1 MAKRGR
7 PTLRGEIHPHFKQRA
22 AIRALKDVRSKK
34 KWTVADCVEAL
45 AAAESEIRVKHKEA
59 CESYHPNFSADDNV
73 MSRCLRDGYIPYRQL
88 INAII
93 LWMQHE
99 FRSEYQRMEDDER
112 VRDAE
117 TDVIAVQKLLAHRG
131 ENDFELVAQ
140 LAGSYNLYRPCH
152 LRPLDEITV
161 ATFTIG
167 NSAIEGSLGSEFDC
181 SLVSQYHEDGGI
193 SWTRA
198 VGKIVP
204 HNSHLLAIM
213 TTKSGG
219 NFIFLFDELHASPDT
234 QQIDG
239 LGGIVLASATR
250 RSSAWP
256 ICAIRRK
263 KTERMSHSYPA
274 SEVRNLPYDVWERLR
289 RGAIYWRDETF
300 PGFGGG
306 DQKSYG
312 WQKSVTFRYEGIL
325 ARPTDKA
332 EL

>member
-7 PTLRGEIHPHFKQRA
+7 PILSGEIHPLFQQRA
-22 AIRALKDVRSKK
+22 AIRALMEVRSEK
-34 KWTVADCVEAL
+34 KWTINDCVQAL
-45 AAAESEIRVKHKEA
+45 ATAGDEIQAKDKQN
-59 CESYHPNFSADDNV
+59 CERYRPKFIADDNV
-73 MSRCLRDGYIPYRQL
+73 MSRCLRESHIPYRQL

-93 LWMQHE
+93 LWMQHS
-99 FRSEYQRMEDDER
+99 FRDLYQRMEDDER
-112 VRDAE
+112 IRDSE
-117 TDVIAVQKLLAHRG
+117 IDVIAVQKLLAHRG
-131 ENDFELVAQ
+131 GNDFELVAQ

-152 LRPLDEITV
+152 LRPFDEITV

-167 NSAIEGSLGSEFDC
+167 NTAIEGCSGSEFDC
-181 SLVSQYHEDGGI
+181 SLLSQYFEDGAV

-256 ICAIRRK
+256 ICAIRSK
-263 KTERMSHSYPA
+263 KSERIPHSYPA

-306 DQKSYG
+306 DKKSYG
-312 WQKSVTFRYEGIL
+312 WQKSVTFRYEGVEGSLIDQVG
-325 ARPTDKA
+325 R
-332 EL
+332 